1 MLLIVSVRDIGLAVV
16 VFFDAFNV
24 VNIVEFFFASFVS
37 RSNGVS
43 QWLGPSNGEARTPRC
58 WKSEEKIRKNLTH
71 TYSTEIILIV
81 VSML

>member
-1 MLLIVSVRDIGLAVV
+1 MLLIVSVRDIGLAV

-24 VNIVEFFFASFVS
+24 VNIVEFFLQVLSADQM
-37 RSNGVS
+37 GVS